1 MLHELALYWRLIGV
15 QIRSQLQYKL
25 AFFLDVIG
33 TSLAT
38 ILAFATLAFVFQRFG
53 NIAGW
58 KLGEVA
64 FLFGMV
70 EAAFGVMDMLFSGF
84 DPQNF
89 GKQVR
94 LGRMD
99 QLLLRPVNIT
109 IQIFGSEFIVRRL
122 GRFIQGLLILSIA
135 IRMAGIHW
143 TMEKLLYMPVIFLS
157 LVCFFGGLFMIGA
170 TVTFWTY
177 DSIEVVNIFTY
188 GGSEMM
194 SYPMHIYQNWLRQF
208 FTYVIP
214 AIFLL
219 YYPTLYILDKP
230 DPFNMPGFVSL
241 LSPVVG
247 VGILLVAY
255 RFWNYG
261 LRHYQSTGT

>member
-1 MLHELALYWRLIGV
+1 MLHEFALYWRLIGV
-15 QIRSQLQYKL
+15 QIRSQLQYRL
-25 AFFLDVIG
+25 AFLLDVLG
-33 TSLAT
+33 TSLST
-38 ILAFATLAFVFQRFG
+38 ILTVATLAFVFQRFG

-58 KLGEVA
+58 TLGEVA

-99 QLLLRPVNIT
+99 QLLLRPVDIT
-109 IQIFGSEFIVRRL
+109 VQIFGSEFVVRRL
-122 GRFIQGLLILSIA
+122 GRVIQGLLILAVA
-135 IRMAGIHW
+135 IGMTDIPW
-143 TMEKLLYMPVIFLS
+143 TVGKLLFMPVIFLS

-170 TVTFWTY
+170 TITFWTY
-177 DSIEVVNIFTY
+177 DSIEAVNIFTY

-194 SYPMHIYQNWLRQF
+194 SYPMNIYQGWLRQF

-214 AIFLL
+214 AIFLV
-219 YYPTLYILDKP
+219 YYPALYILDKP
-230 DPFNMPGFVSL
+230 DPLHMPWFAPF
-241 LSPVVG
+241 LSPLVG
-247 VGILLVAY
+247 LGVLLIAFL
-255 RFWNYG
+255 FWNFG

>member
-1 MLHELALYWRLIGV
+1 MLQAFTLYWRLIGV
-15 QIRSQLQYKL
+15 QIRSQLQYRL
-25 AFFLDVIG
+25 AFFLDVLG

-38 ILAFATLAFVFQRFG
+38 ILTFATLAFVFQRFG
-53 NIAGW
+53 NISGW
-58 KLGEVA
+58 SLGEVA

-70 EAAFGVMDMLFSGF
+70 EAAFGVMDLVFSGF

-94 LGRMD
+94 LGRLD
-99 QLLLRPVNIT
+99 QLLLRPVDIT
-109 IQIFGSEFIVRRL
+109 VQIFGSEFIVRRL
-122 GRFIQGLLILSIA
+122 GRIIQGLLILAVA
-135 IRMAGIHW
+135 IGMAEIQW
-143 TMEKLLYMPVIFLS
+143 TLGKLLFMPVIFLS

-170 TVTFWTY
+170 TITFWTY

-194 SYPMHIYQNWLRQF
+194 SYPMNIYQGWLRRF
-208 FTYVIP
+208 FTFVIP

-219 YYPTLYILDKP
+219 YYPALFILDKP
-230 DPFNMPGFVSL
+230 DPLQMPGFAPF

-247 VGILLVAY
+247 FGVLLIAFI
-255 RFWNYG
+255 FWNFG